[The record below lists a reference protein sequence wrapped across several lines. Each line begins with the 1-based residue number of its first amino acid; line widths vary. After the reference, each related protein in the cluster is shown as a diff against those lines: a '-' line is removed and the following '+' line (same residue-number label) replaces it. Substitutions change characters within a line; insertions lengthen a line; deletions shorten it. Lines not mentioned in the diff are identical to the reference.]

1 MAGGQR
7 PLAYVFWHW
16 PRAEA
21 PRAAYERDLAA
32 FHAALRAA
40 RPRGFLDSTT
50 FRVAAPP
57 FGSRR
62 DGYEDWYLVDDF
74 AALGV
79 LETAAVVD
87 AGGVGERHDRAA
99 RAAET
104 GTAGLYGLRAGRP
117 GLGSGVAHWFRK
129 PDDLGYGDLDEL
141 LAPLLDGGGGAGA
154 GLWQRKLTFGP
165 APEFC
170 VAAAG
175 RLELP
180 ADLEVL
186 AAGRTRL
193 PDRP

>member
-1 MAGGQR
+1 MAGEQR
-7 PLAYVFWHW
+7 PLAYLFWHW

-21 PRAAYERDLAA
+21 PRATYERDLVG

-40 RPRGFLDSTT
+40 GPRGFLDSTT
-50 FRVAAPP
+50 FRVAAPS
-57 FGSRR
+57 FGSRP

-79 LETAAVVD
+79 LETAAVAD
-87 AGGVGERHDRAA
+87 AGGVGGRHDRAA

-117 GLGSGVAHWFRK
+117 GLGGGVAHWFRK
-129 PDDLGYGDLDEL
+129 SDGMGYGDLDEL
-141 LAPLLDGGGGAGA
+141 LAPLLDGA

-180 ADLEVL
+180 ASLEVL
-186 AAGRTRL
+186 AVGRTRL